1 MDTPA
6 SNAVTLSSPDVTNVT
21 LSRVPSPSHQFVNP
35 YRTPAAVPYRAGQRN
50 TATPPSNTVPANSP
64 NITNFTLPRQSLVP
78 SPHQFVNLHR
88 TPAAVPYRA
97 GFFAGGVQ
105 SNAATPFSNAVPANS
120 PNIANF
126 TLPHQ
131 PLVPSPSHQL
141 YSSEPTTQAGRY
153 PHMNDGSDVDT
164 ADGQLYYHSNVTD
177 YDTAPDTNPGP
188 YA

>member
-1 MDTPA
+1 M
-6 SNAVTLSSPDVTNVT
+6 
-21 LSRVPSPSHQFVNP
+21 
-35 YRTPAAVPYRAGQRN
+35 
-50 TATPPSNTVPANSP
+50 
-64 NITNFTLPRQSLVP
+64 
-78 SPHQFVNLHR
+78 NLHR

-105 SNAATPFSNAVPANS
+105 SNAATPFSNAVPANF

-177 YDTAPDTNPGP
+177 YDTAPRHESSPVRLGP
-188 YA
+188 RQSTAQGSSLHQNLLVFSLSSILPIFQYCSCSPSLLLLLVQTLDVRSPTYYSCRTGFQLISYSPPRCSH